1 VGNADPE
8 SVLRYYLQT
17 GQQLGHSPN
26 RFFDEAWHLRAYPD
40 AAAAL
45 GRGAGASGFD
55 LYCRGRFRARS
66 PHWLFNEQLC
76 RQRHPDLTDVAL
88 DSADMANG
96 YDHYLRHGDYSTSAQ
111 GL

>member
-1 VGNADPE
+1 MSNADPE

-17 GQQLGHSPN
+17 GRQLGHSPN

-40 AAAAL
+40 VAAAL

-55 LYCRGRFRARS
+55 LYCRGGFRARS
-66 PHWLFNEQLC
+66 PHWLFNKQLY

-96 YDHYLRHGDYSTSAQ
+96 YDHYLRHGDYSASAQ